1 MIALETDTLGFL
13 DNGPRKKLTRQS
25 SSDIIGFKGI
35 RMNKTP
41 VVLLLCLSMGCSTT
55 RSAAGG
61 YSLASG
67 IATGIGTIVLT
78 GVAASNGSSGGSVL
92 PMVGSISMGALLS
105 TTFLTLA
112 GYLLG
117 NEGNKGISASTARWW
132 RAADQTVGITRDEA
146 EEAARI
152 ARTETARS
160 SAIRLCRQTPNGVVT
175 PRFSTTTVRC
185 INGVPHH

>member
-1 MIALETDTLGFL
+1 
-13 DNGPRKKLTRQS
+13 
-25 SSDIIGFKGI
+25 
-35 RMNKTP
+35 MNIKTTA
-41 VVLLLCLSMGCSTT
+41 VLLVCLSMGCSTT

-61 YSLASG
+61 FSLASG
-67 IATGIGTIVLT
+67 IATGIGAIALT
-78 GVAASNGSSGGSVL
+78 GVAVSNGSSGGSVL

-117 NEGNKGISASTARWW
+117 NEATSTARWLGV
-132 RAADQTVGITRDEA
+132 ADQAGRSSRVEV
-146 EEAARI
+146 EEASRI
-152 ARTETARS
+152 ARVETARA

-185 INGVPHH
+185 INGVAHH

>member
-1 MIALETDTLGFL
+1 
-13 DNGPRKKLTRQS
+13 
-25 SSDIIGFKGI
+25 
-35 RMNKTP
+35 MNIKTP
-41 VVLLLCLSMGCSTT
+41 AVLLLCLSMGCSTT

-61 YSLASG
+61 FSLASG

-92 PMVGSISMGALLS
+92 PMVGSIAGSALLS

-117 NEGNKGISASTARWW
+117 NEGNHALVGTARWW
-132 RAADQTVGITRDEA
+132 GAADRTVGITRAEV

-185 INGVPHH
+185 INGAPQPQH

>member
-1 MIALETDTLGFL
+1 
-13 DNGPRKKLTRQS
+13 
-25 SSDIIGFKGI
+25 
-35 RMNKTP
+35 MNIKTTA
-41 VVLLLCLSMGCSTT
+41 VLLLCLSMGCSTT

-61 YSLASG
+61 FSLATG
-67 IATGIGTIVLT
+67 IATGISTIALT
-78 GVAASNGSSGGSVL
+78 GVAASNDYSGGSVL
-92 PMVGSISMGALLS
+92 PMVGSIAGSALLS

-117 NEGNKGISASTARWW
+117 SEGISASTARWW
-132 RAADQTVGITRDEA
+132 RTADQTVGITRAEV